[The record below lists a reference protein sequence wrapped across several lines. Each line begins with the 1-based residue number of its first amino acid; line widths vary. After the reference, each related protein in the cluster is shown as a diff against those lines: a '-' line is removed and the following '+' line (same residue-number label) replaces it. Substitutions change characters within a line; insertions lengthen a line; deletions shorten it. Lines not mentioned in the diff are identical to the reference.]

1 MAMPS
6 FGDRPLLGRM
16 SKALV
21 LANIRYWI
29 TVAPIVRARLHHWRR
44 LANGIPE
51 PALRHVALVN
61 LREEGFNAQATA
73 TLATLAPRRYR
84 GPVAEAIVGLQII
97 YDYLDSL
104 VDPPLANPPK
114 DSRQLY
120 RAFLDAISLDRE
132 PQGDYYPP
140 THECSD
146 GGYLLELV
154 HAVRRSLARLPSRSA
169 IAAVSAGAAE
179 RCAGAQIRAHA
190 VVSRDGAQLEQWAR
204 ESAAGTQLDWREF
217 LAGAVSSG
225 LAVHALIAL
234 AADPHAS
241 PERALAVDALYLSL
255 CALTTL
261 LDGLV
266 DHEQDLLSS
275 GRPGYLRYY
284 GDRDALAQGLGG
296 AIDRA
301 IDQARELPDAPHHLV
316 TLMGIVAYYASAPT
330 ADSEFA
336 RPVMREVTRDLA
348 PAIGPIL
355 ALMRTWRAAKR
366 LVRTIASTT
375 GRR

>member
-1 MAMPS
+1 MPS
-6 FGDRPLLGRM
+6 FGDRPLAARM
-16 SKALV
+16 SKAFL

-29 TVAPIVRARLHHWRR
+29 TVAPIVRARLQHWRR
-44 LANGIPE
+44 RADCIPD
-51 PALRHVALVN
+51 PALRQVALVN

-84 GPVAEAIVGLQII
+84 APVAEAIVGLQII

-104 VDPPLANPPK
+104 VERPLANPTK

-120 RAFLDAISLDRE
+120 RAFLDAVLLDRE
-132 PQGDYYPP
+132 PGGDYYPP
-140 THECSD
+140 THERSD
-146 GGYLLELV
+146 DGYLLELV
-154 HAVRRSLARLPSRSA
+154 NAVRGALARLPSRTA
-169 IAAVSAGAAE
+169 IVQVSTDAAE
-179 RCAGAQIRAHA
+179 RCAEAQIRAHA
-190 VVSRDGAQLEQWAR
+190 ATFRDSAQLERWAR
-204 ESAAGTQLDWREF
+204 ENATGTQLQWREF

-225 LAVHALIAL
+225 LALHALIAF

-241 PERALAVDALYLSL
+241 REQALAIDALYLSM

-275 GRPGYLRYY
+275 GWPGYLRYY
-284 GDRDALAQGLGG
+284 GDREALAQGLGG
-296 AIDRA
+296 AIDHA
-301 IDQARELPDAPHHLV
+301 IEQAQKLPDAPHHLV
-316 TLMGIVAYYASAPT
+316 TLVGIVAYYASAPT

-336 RPVMREVTRDLA
+336 RPVMREVTRGLA

-355 ALMRTWRAAKR
+355 ALMRIWRAAKR
-366 LVRTIASTT
+366 TVRAIASTT

>member
-1 MAMPS
+1 MPS
-6 FGDRPLLGRM
+6 FGDRPLVARM

-29 TVAPIVRARLHHWRR
+29 TVAPLVRARLDYWRR
-44 LANGIPE
+44 RADGIPD
-51 PALRHVALVN
+51 PALRQVALVN

-73 TLATLAPRRYR
+73 TLATLAPGPYRR
-84 GPVAEAIVGLQII
+84 PVTEAIVALQII

-104 VDPPLANPPK
+104 VERPLANPME
-114 DSRQLY
+114 DSRHLY
-120 RAFLDAISLDRE
+120 RAFLDAIAPERE
-132 PQGDYYPP
+132 ARGDYYPP

-146 GGYLLELV
+146 GGYLRELV
-154 HAVRRSLARLPSRSA
+154 DTVRGALARLPSQTA
-169 IAAVSAGAAE
+169 IAEVSAGAAE
-179 RCAGAQIRAHA
+179 RCAEAQSRAHGA
-190 VVSRDGAQLEQWAR
+190 ASLDDAQLEQWAR
-204 ESAAGTQLDWREF
+204 ESSVDTQLEWREF

-225 LAVHALIAL
+225 LALHALVAL
-234 AADPHAS
+234 AADPRAS
-241 PERALAVDALYLSL
+241 REQALAVDALYLSL

-284 GDRDALAQGLGG
+284 RDRDKLAQGLGG
-296 AIDRA
+296 VIDRA
-301 IDQARELPDAPHHLV
+301 IRQTRELPDAPHHLV
-316 TLMGIVAYYASAPT
+316 TLVGIVAYYASAPT

-336 RPVMREVTRDLA
+336 RPVMQRVTRDLA

-355 ALMRTWRAAKR
+355 ALMRTWRAARR
-366 LVRTIASTT
+366 LLGAVST
-375 GRR
+375 GHR